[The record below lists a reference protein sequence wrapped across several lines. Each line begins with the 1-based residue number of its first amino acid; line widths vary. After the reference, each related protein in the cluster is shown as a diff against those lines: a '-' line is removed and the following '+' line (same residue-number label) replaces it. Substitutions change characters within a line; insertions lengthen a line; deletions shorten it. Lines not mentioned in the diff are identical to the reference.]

1 MNIGEIPTNTLTAV
15 VTLLGGHVPGLT
27 QDILIDALKQYE
39 ANAAAVGVFNSDGL
53 LTIEEAAKRLKVS
66 RRTIFSWIESG
77 KLKTIHFSKRSV
89 RIPSSELVRFVRSFP
104 Q

>member
-1 MNIGEIPTNTLTAV
+1 MNIGEIPTNNLTAV
-15 VTLLGGHVPGLT
+15 VTLLEGYVPGLT
-27 QDILIDALKQYE
+27 QYILIEALRQYE
-39 ANAAAVGVFNSDGL
+39 VRTFTVGNSKSDGL
-53 LTIEEAAKRLKVS
+53 LTIKEAAERLKVS

-89 RIPSSELVRFVRSFP
+89 RIPASELVRFVNSP